1 MNIITRSAFLKLA
14 SLCGAA
20 AVRLVELPRSVQVE
34 ERSLD
39 GIKSQQETAARVFRG
54 YDGLAAVKWCDAP
67 FVVPPPAEENQ
78 RQLRQ
83 CETESARYVIFRND
97 DGEFLY
103 SEDDGFSFHGPM
115 NFWDMPENARKAWWL
130 DKVLYGQSRHEIYII
145 QSCCGRPTTW

>member
-1 MNIITRSAFLKLA
+1 MKTITRRAFLKLA

-20 AVRLVELPRSVQVE
+20 VAGLVGLQKVGHAVSE
-34 ERSLD
+34 ETIYYTTQ
-39 GIKSQQETAARVFRG
+39 GGTEWPG

-130 DKVLYGQSRHEIYII
+130 DKVLYGQSRHEIYIM
-145 QSCCGRPTTW
+145 QSYCGRPTTW